1 MCKKII
7 AGLCLGLFGAAVAF
21 GGLKH
26 NSNASMVGGETEIAG
41 LSMMIED
48 YCYTCAGTDGLTNPE
63 AIVPEGGNTGSVGAV
78 TDMVGAVNIPTDN
91 AGAVTDSAVSVSGEA
106 LDTDVAEDISG
117 EAINDPEAQAQAAA
131 EAQAAADALAQA
143 AAADA
148 AEKAAED
155 AKFANVGVSIANE
168 YVHIRRKPN
177 TESKILGKLYR
188 GNAATILSTEGE
200 WVKIKSGSVEGYIK
214 SEYLAIGDKAAK
226 LADKYGTKLAK
237 VITTTLKVREERN
250 TECTVLT
257 LVPEDEVF
265 EVVKEYKDW
274 VKILVDDST
283 KGYVSKE
290 YVDISVEFGKAIS
303 IEEEEAIQRARE
315 EAAAEAEREAREA
328 EAREAEARRQAAA
341 AEAARQEAA
350 RRAAQS
356 KASNSRSNSKSQ
368 SSKSNSQSSKSNSQ
382 SSSQSSQS
390 SKSSSSTIS
399 SNSGK
404 GSDAASYAQKFVGN
418 PYSYG
423 GTSLTNGT
431 DCSGFTQS
439 VYSRFGVSLPRT
451 SGSQASSGSKVDINN
466 LKAGDLVFYASNGS
480 INHVAMY
487 IGGGRVVHASN
498 KRTGITTSSVNYR
511 TPYCARRVAE

>member
-1 MCKKII
+1 MRKKII

-48 YCYTCAGTDGLTNPE
+48 YYYTCVGTDGLTNPE
-63 AIVPEGGNTGSVGAV
+63 AIVPEGGNTDSVGAV

-117 EAINDPEAQAQAAA
+117 EAINDPEAQAQ
-131 EAQAAADALAQA
+131 
-143 AAADA
+143 AADA

-368 SSKSNSQSSKSNSQ
+368 SSKSNSQSS
-382 SSSQSSQS
+382 SQSSQS

>member
-1 MCKKII
+1 MEVYVMRKKII

-48 YCYTCAGTDGLTNPE
+48 YYYTCAGTDGLTNPE

-368 SSKSNSQSSKSNSQ
+368 SSKSNSQSS
-382 SSSQSSQS
+382 SQSSQS

-399 SNSGK
+399 SSSGT

-498 KRTGITTSSVNYR
+498 KRTGITTSNINYR
-511 TPYCARRVAE
+511 TPYCARRVAK

>member
-1 MCKKII
+1 MNKLWKA
-7 AGLCLGLFGAAVAF
+7 AGILGGMLVVTAGSGTLVLAD
-21 GGLKH
+21 
-26 NSNASMVGGETEIAG
+26 ETSTE
-41 LSMMIED
+41 
-48 YCYTCAGTDGLTNPE
+48 
-63 AIVPEGGNTGSVGAV
+63 V
-78 TDMVGAVNIPTDN
+78 TDDN
-91 AGAVTDSAVSVSGEA
+91 SGSSV
-106 LDTDVAEDISG
+106 LDTDEW
-117 EAINDPEAQAQAAA
+117 AQKAAA
-131 EAQAAADALAQA
+131 NVTDYANIRQEGSKESERVGVLPKGAAAQVIEQQGDW
-143 AAADA
+143 
-148 AEKAAED
+148 
-155 AKFANVGVSIANE
+155 
-168 YVHIRRKPN
+168 
-177 TESKILGKLYR
+177 TKI
-188 GNAATILSTEGE
+188 T
-200 WVKIKSGSVEGYIK
+200 SGSVEGYIK

-328 EAREAEARRQAAA
+328 EARRQAAA

-368 SSKSNSQSSKSNSQ
+368 SSKSNSQSS
-382 SSSQSSQS
+382 SQSSQS

-399 SNSGK
+399 SDSGT

-498 KRTGITTSSVNYR
+498 KRTGITTSNVNYR
-511 TPYCARRVAE
+511 TPYCARRVAK

>member
-1 MCKKII
+1 MRKKII

-48 YCYTCAGTDGLTNPE
+48 YYYTCAGTDGLTNPE

-315 EAAAEAEREAREA
+315 EAA
-328 EAREAEARRQAAA
+328 
-341 AEAARQEAA
+341 RQEAA

-368 SSKSNSQSSKSNSQ
+368 SSKSNSQSS
-382 SSSQSSQS
+382 SQSSQS

-399 SNSGK
+399 SSSGT

-498 KRTGITTSSVNYR
+498 KRTGITTSNINYR
-511 TPYCARRVAE
+511 TPYCARRVAK